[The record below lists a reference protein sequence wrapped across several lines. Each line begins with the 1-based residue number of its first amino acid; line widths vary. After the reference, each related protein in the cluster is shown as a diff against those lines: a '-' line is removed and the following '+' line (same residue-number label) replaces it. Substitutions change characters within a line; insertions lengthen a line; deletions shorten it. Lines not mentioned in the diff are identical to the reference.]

1 MDKLII
7 DGIEVEADP
16 SRTVLDIARELGIEI
31 PTLCSHKALSPS
43 GACRICVVET
53 IWKGESSLETACTY
67 PAWEG
72 EVRTNSP
79 IVKRARKFILQL
91 MLASAPEAGKIK
103 ELAARYGVTDTP
115 FAERKDNWNDKCI
128 MCGLCVRACN
138 EIMEIGAI
146 GFAGRGDKRIVGTPF
161 DKSSDV
167 CVLCGACA
175 EICPTGAID
184 IEDHTDLKPI
194 PLLSEFNV
202 GLEQRPSIY
211 IPFPQAV
218 PKIPAIN
225 EESCMYFFNG
235 ACRVCEKFCDP
246 DAIRFE
252 PEEKEVE
259 LNVGA
264 IIVATGFDQFNPELK
279 PELGYKD
286 YDNVIT
292 GLEFERLLS
301 PSGPTG
307 GEILINGKEPKKVV
321 LIHCVG
327 SRDETVGNEYCSRV
341 CCMFLAKHAHMILE
355 KIPDAEITAFYIDM
369 RAFGKGYEEFYDR
382 VRKEGINYRRGSV
395 SEIFRRKGK
404 LIVRAEDTLLGEP
417 VEEEADLVILGAGL
431 VPRFDAIEMGRKLK
445 IAQSGDKFF
454 MEAHPKLRP
463 VDTFSDGIFLAGCS
477 QGPKDIPDTVSQ
489 AKAAASSALAILTK
503 NQLTVAPIVAIV
515 DEDIC
520 AGCRACENV
529 CTYDAHEFDELRGVM
544 TVNAILCK
552 GCGSCAALCPS
563 SAIKINV
570 FTDEQISAQIESI
583 LESVGEKN
591 IQ

>member
-7 DGIEVEADP
+7 DGIEVEADS
-16 SRTVLDIARELGIEI
+16 SRTVLEVAQELGIEI
-31 PTLCSHKALSPS
+31 PTLCSHKALSSS
-43 GACRICVVET
+43 GACRMCVVET
-53 IWKGESSLETACTY
+53 IWKGKSSLETACTY
-67 PAWEG
+67 PAWAG
-72 EVRTNSP
+72 EVKTDSDMV
-79 IVKRARKFILQL
+79 IRARKFILQL
-91 MLASAPEAGKIK
+91 MLAEAPKSERIQ
-103 ELAARYGVTDTP
+103 ELTARYGVTDTP
-115 FAERKDNWNDKCI
+115 FAKRKDNWNDKCI

-194 PLLSEFNV
+194 PLLSEFNM
-202 GLEQRPSIY
+202 GLEKRPSIY

-218 PKIPAIN
+218 PKVPALN
-225 EESCMYFFNG
+225 EQSCMYFFNG
-235 ACRVCEKFCDP
+235 SCRVCEKFCGP
-246 DAIRFE
+246 DAIKFE
-252 PEEKEVE
+252 PTEKQLE
-259 LNVGA
+259 LNAGA
-264 IIVATGFDQFNPELK
+264 IVVATGFDQFNPELK
-279 PELGYKD
+279 PELGYQD
-286 YDNVIT
+286 YNNVIT

-341 CCMFLAKHAHMILE
+341 CCMFLAKHAHMLKE
-355 KIPDAEITAFYIDM
+355 KIPKAEVTAFYIDI

-382 VRKEGINYRRGSV
+382 VRKEGVNYRRGSV
-395 SEIFRRKGK
+395 SEIFRRRGK

-417 VEEEADLVILGAGL
+417 IEEEADLVILGAGL
-431 VPRFDAIEMGRKLK
+431 VPRADVTEMTRKLK
-445 IAQSGDKFF
+445 ITQSGDNFF
-454 MEAHPKLRP
+454 LEAHPKLRP
-463 VDTFSDGIFLAGCS
+463 VDTFSDGIYLAGCS

-489 AKAAASSALAILTK
+489 AKAAASSTIAILSK
-503 NQLTVAPIVAIV
+503 SQLTVAPIVAIV
-515 DEDIC
+515 NEDIC
-520 AGCRACENV
+520 AGCRACEDV
-529 CTYDAHEFDELRGVM
+529 CNYDAHEFDPLRGVM
-544 TVNAILCK
+544 TINAILCK
-552 GCGSCAALCPS
+552 GCGNCVTTCPS
-563 SAIKINV
+563 SAIKMNV
-570 FTDEQISAQIESI
+570 FADNQISAQIEAM
-583 LESVGEKN
+583 LESVGEK

>member
-1 MDKLII
+1 MADAKLII
-7 DGIEVEADP
+7 DGIEVEPDP
-16 SRTVLDIARELGIEI
+16 SRTVLEVARELGIEI

-43 GACRICVVET
+43 GACRLCVVET
-53 IWKGESSLETACTY
+53 IWRGRSILKTACTY

-72 EVRTNSP
+72 EIRTNSP

-161 DKSSDV
+161 DKNSDV

-194 PLLSEFNV
+194 PLLSEFNM
-202 GLEQRPSIY
+202 GLEKRPSIY

-235 ACRVCEKFCDP
+235 SCRVCEKFCGP

-264 IIVATGFDQFNPELK
+264 IVVATGFDQFDPKLK
-279 PELGYKD
+279 PELGYQD

-307 GEILINGKEPKKVV
+307 GEILINGKEPKRIV
-321 LIHCVG
+321 LVHCVG

-341 CCMFLAKHAHMILE
+341 CCMFLAKHAHMIKE
-355 KIPDAEITAFYIDM
+355 KIPKAEVTAFYIDM

-382 VRKEGINYRRGSV
+382 VRKEGVNYRRGNV
-395 SEIFRRKGK
+395 SEIFRRRGK
-404 LIVRAEDTLLGEP
+404 LIVCAEDTLLGEP
-417 VEEEADLVILGAGL
+417 VEEEADLVILGAGI
-431 VPRFDAIEMGRKLK
+431 VPRTDVSEMSRKLK
-445 IAQSGDKFF
+445 IAQSGDNFF
-454 MEAHPKLRP
+454 LEAHPKLRP

-489 AKAAASSALAILTK
+489 AKAAASSALTILTRE
-503 NQLTVAPIVAIV
+503 QLTVAPIVAIV
-515 DEDIC
+515 DENIC
-520 AGCRACENV
+520 AGCRTCENV
-529 CTYDAHEFDELRGVM
+529 CTFDAHEFDEMRGVM

-552 GCGSCAALCPS
+552 GCGSCASLCPS
-563 SAIKINV
+563 SAIRINS
-570 FTDEQISAQIESI
+570 FNDTQLLAQIDALLGI
-583 LESVGEKN
+583 N
-591 IQ
+591 T